1 MACRINAEF
10 IRPSRPD
17 PAAVLASA
25 RVFDLRWSWLC
36 LPYAVCAAAL
46 VTIGVVAALVRGD
59 RVMRLGVIGAATTA
73 LPWAIC
79 SSLAS
84 GTDDPEVAMRLLR
97 LGTGPISLIGPNFLL
112 VLLGISGQLDRH
124 RWVASVGGGV
134 GAVLLGLCWGTDWT
148 VPGVHRLTSGVYYV
162 SAGPLTDLHISQ
174 LAMWLAIG
182 LVIARRSM
190 MRGERRRMMKVVIAA
205 LVLAAIGGTDMLLVH
220 GVVGVYP
227 IAWLPATIAC
237 GITLYLELGTDLLRP
252 RGFDRR
258 VLFELVG
265 FVIAAALVGAL
276 AFVLHGASPVA
287 VAAIG
292 SVVWMAVTAVMW
304 WLGRQRRPPR
314 VFGERALEQLVA
326 ALTDIDD
333 DKPIAEGLSGLWQ
346 QIAVAVRATWRAERA
361 EHAGRTA
368 PVGLIE
374 MTTGAAWELDRDV
387 ATWLVRHPEP
397 LAAADLATTRLGS
410 IREKLEAFVAA
421 RGATLFVPLVDRDNL
436 VGLVEADHGRALRE
450 AERGLVAESARA
462 AARALTYVNLSRIA
476 AREEATAHEVE
487 VAEAMRLQASASRDA
502 ELGPWLVAA
511 EYRSAP
517 RTTGAAWSANLQGDG
532 RLAILVTEGQA
543 QGVVAALATAALT
556 GAFAAATTGPAG
568 TAGTLDELL
577 ATLRSSA
584 EGVLRGG
591 EPIAAFLAILDAGA
605 GTITWSCAGHP
616 GAIVIT
622 SGTAAAP
629 ISLGYGGTRLGD
641 SYGAAVRG
649 IAPLGPDAVLVVA
662 SSGVRS
668 GDPSAWQA
676 TVRTHAEA
684 GPRLA
689 GLLVEAAA
697 SRGQPGEDLLAVVIR
712 QRRGDRRSAR

>member
-10 IRPSRPD
+10 IRPPRPD
-17 PAAVLASA
+17 RAAMLASA

-36 LPYAVCAAAL
+36 VPYAVCAAAL
-46 VTIGVVAALVRGD
+46 ATIGMVAALVRGD
-59 RVMRLGVIGAATTA
+59 RVMRLGVIGAATAA

-84 GTDDPEVAMRLLR
+84 CTDDPHVAMRLLR

-112 VLLGISGQLDRH
+112 VLLGISGQLERH
-124 RWVASVGGGV
+124 RWVASASGGV

-148 VPGVHRLTSGVYYV
+148 VPGVHRLSSGVYYV

-174 LAMWLAIG
+174 LAMWVAVG

-252 RGFDRR
+252 RGFDRG

-276 AFVLHGASPVA
+276 AFLLHGASPVA

-292 SVVWMAVTAVMW
+292 SLVWMAVTAVMW
-304 WLGRQRRPPR
+304 WLGRQRQPPR
-314 VFGERALEQLVA
+314 VFGERALDQLVA

-333 DKPIAEGLSGLWQ
+333 DKPIAAGLSTLWQ
-346 QIAVAVRATWRAERA
+346 QVSIAVRATWRAERA
-361 EHAGRTA
+361 ARGA
-368 PVGLIE
+368 PLWLREI
-374 MTTGAAWELDRDV
+374 TTGAAWELDRDV
-387 ATWLVRHPEP
+387 AAWLIAHPEP

-410 IREKLEAFVAA
+410 IREKLEAVVAA
-421 RGATLFVPLVDRDNL
+421 RGATLFVPLVDRDHL

-462 AARALTYVNLSRIA
+462 AARAWTYVNLSRIA

-487 VAEAMRLQASASRDA
+487 VAEAMRLQASASRDD
-502 ELGPWLVAA
+502 ELGRWLVAA
-511 EYRSAP
+511 EYRSAA

-556 GAFAAATTGPAG
+556 GAFAAATTG
-568 TAGTLDELL
+568 TVGTLDELL
-577 ATLRSSA
+577 ATLRASA

-591 EPIAAFLAILDAGA
+591 EPIAAFMAILDASA
-605 GTITWSCAGHP
+605 GTIAWSCAGHP
-616 GAIVIT
+616 GAVVVT
-622 SGTAAAP
+622 PGGAAPGP

-649 IAPLGPDAVLVVA
+649 MAPLGPDSVLVVA

-668 GDPSAWQA
+668 GDPSAWQG

-684 GPRLA
+684 GSRLA

-697 SRGQPGEDLLAVVIR
+697 NRGQPGEDLLAVVVR
-712 QRRGDRRSAR
+712 QRRGDRRSIWPSR

>member
-1 MACRINAEF
+1 M
-10 IRPSRPD
+10 
-17 PAAVLASA
+17 
-25 RVFDLRWSWLC
+25 FDLRWSWLC
-36 LPYAVCAAAL
+36 VPYAVCAAAL
-46 VTIGVVAALVRGD
+46 ATIGVVAALIRGD

-84 GTDDPEVAMRLLR
+84 CTDDPHVAMRLLR

-112 VLLGISGQLDRH
+112 VLLGISGQLERH
-124 RWVASVGGGV
+124 RWVASTAGGV

-148 VPGVHRLTSGVYYV
+148 VPGVHRLSSGVYYV

-174 LAMWLAIG
+174 LAMWLAVG

-190 MRGERRRMMKVVIAA
+190 MRGERHRMMKVVLAA

-252 RGFDRR
+252 RGFDRS

-265 FVIAAALVGAL
+265 LVIAAALVGAL
-276 AFVLHGASPVA
+276 AFLLHGASPVA

-292 SVVWMAVTAVMW
+292 SLVWMAVTAVMW
-304 WLGRQRRPPR
+304 WLGRQGRPPR
-314 VFGERALEQLVA
+314 VFGERALDQLVA

-333 DKPIAEGLSGLWQ
+333 DKPIAAGLSALWQ
-346 QIAVAVRATWRAERA
+346 QVSITVRATWRAE
-361 EHAGRTA
+361 HVGPLA
-368 PVGLIE
+368 PLAPLAPLGLREI
-374 MTTGAAWELDRDV
+374 TTGAAWELDRDV
-387 ATWLVRHPEP
+387 AAWLIAHPEP

-410 IREKLEAFVAA
+410 IREKLEAVVAA
-421 RGATLFVPLVDRDNL
+421 RGATLFVPLVDRDHL

-487 VAEAMRLQASASRDA
+487 VAEAMRLQASASRDD

-511 EYRSAP
+511 EYRSAA

-556 GAFAAATTGPAG
+556 GAFAAATIGVAGPAV
-568 TAGTLDELL
+568 TLDDLL
-577 ATLRSSA
+577 ATLRASA

-591 EPIAAFLAILDAGA
+591 EPIAAFVAILDASA
-605 GTITWSCAGHP
+605 ETIAWSCAGHP
-616 GAIVIT
+616 GAVVVT
-622 SGTAAAP
+622 PGAAEASTIP
-629 ISLGYGGTRLGD
+629 LGYGGTRLGD

-649 IAPLGPDAVLVVA
+649 IAPLGPDSVLVVA

-668 GDPSAWQA
+668 GDASAWHG

-697 SRGQPGEDLLAVVIR
+697 NRGQPGEDLLAVVVR
-712 QRRGDRRSAR
+712 QRRGDRRSIRPAR

>member
-1 MACRINAEF
+1 M
-10 IRPSRPD
+10 
-17 PAAVLASA
+17 
-25 RVFDLRWSWLC
+25 FDLRWSWLC
-36 LPYAVCAAAL
+36 VPYAVCAAAL
-46 VTIGVVAALVRGD
+46 ATIGMVAALVRGD

-84 GTDDPEVAMRLLR
+84 CTDDPQVAMRLLR
-97 LGTGPISLIGPNFLL
+97 LGAGPISLIGPNFLL
-112 VLLGISGQLDRH
+112 VLLGISGQLERH
-124 RWVASVGGGV
+124 RWVASASGGV

-148 VPGVHRLTSGVYYV
+148 VPGVHRLSSGVYYV

-174 LAMWLAIG
+174 LAMWLAVG

-190 MRGERRRMMKVVIAA
+190 MRGERRRMMKVVVAA

-237 GITLYLELGTDLLRP
+237 GITLYLELATDLLRP

-276 AFVLHGASPVA
+276 AFLLHGASPVA

-292 SVVWMAVTAVMW
+292 GLVWMAVTAVMW

-314 VFGERALEQLVA
+314 VFGERALDQLVA

-333 DKPIAEGLSGLWQ
+333 DKPIAAGLSGLWQ
-346 QIAVAVRATWRAERA
+346 QVSIAVRATWRAERA
-361 EHAGRTA
+361 ERAKRA
-368 PVGLIE
+368 PSVGLLEI
-374 MTTGAAWELDRDV
+374 TTGAAWELDRDV
-387 ATWLVRHPEP
+387 AAWLVRHPEP
-397 LAAADLATTRLGS
+397 LAAADLATTRLGP
-410 IREKLEAFVAA
+410 IREKLEAVVAA

-487 VAEAMRLQASASRDA
+487 VAEAMRLQASASRDD

-532 RLAILVTEGQA
+532 RLALLVTEGQA

-568 TAGTLDELL
+568 TAVTLDELL
-577 ATLRSSA
+577 ATLRTSA

-591 EPIAAFLAILDAGA
+591 EPIAAFVAILDAGA

-616 GAIVIT
+616 GAVVVT
-622 SGTAAAP
+622 PGAAAPGP

-649 IAPLGPDAVLVVA
+649 IAPLGPDSVLVVA

-668 GDPSAWQA
+668 GEASAWQG

-697 SRGQPGEDLLAVVIR
+697 NRGQPGEDLLTVVVR
-712 QRRGDRRSAR
+712 QRRGDRRSIRPAR